1 MFAFHLI
8 LLCFVLFAVCRAE
21 NVSPRVDSSLTGLVS
36 DSSTDAKEL
45 WKRRKGGGG
54 SDSDSSSGSGSS
66 SDSSGDSGS
75 YDDDDDD
82 DYTYG
87 QVPEDDNVWYSCTR
101 PMNKT
106 RPAEN
111 TLGYGGWYTVG
122 NGQKN
127 STQGGYTAKGSGSA
141 PHWDNST
148 GSWSYNKYPSYLD
161 PPETLSYTGGAA
173 VPYLSGKVSPNGVSP
188 RKFTNLPYT
197 PDLEEYPSGYECT
210 IPNTNYAYKYEAEFE
225 YTESDDDS
233 SHSAPIYCCCALGSL
248 CGCDDFH
255 QNSSFV
261 LAMLEREM
269 ASVNPLNSTSV
280 CAIDIEGETTVL
292 VSGTLEDGSTKADG
306 ETESLTETIST
317 TGLTRCMRATGA
329 PDEVSTAGMRVL
341 GGPSQRAFVLAWVG
355 TVGAGVLVGMGVV
368 LL

>member
-1 MFAFHLI
+1 MDSAF
-8 LLCFVLFAVCRAE
+8 
-21 NVSPRVDSSLTGLVS
+21 PSLAIS
-36 DSSTDAKEL
+36 IDQHINE
-45 WKRRKGGGG
+45 RNR
-54 SDSDSSSGSGSS
+54 
-66 SDSSGDSGS
+66 
-75 YDDDDDD
+75 
-82 DYTYG
+82 
-87 QVPEDDNVWYSCTR
+87 
-101 PMNKT
+101 
-106 RPAEN
+106 
-111 TLGYGGWYTVG
+111 
-122 NGQKN
+122 KN
-127 STQGGYTAKGSGSA
+127 STQGGYTAKGSGTA

-210 IPNTNYAYKYEAEFE
+210 IPNTNYAYKYEAEFK
-225 YTESDDDS
+225 YTESDDDDTS
-233 SHSAPIYCCCALGSL
+233 RNAPIYCCCALDSL

-261 LAMLEREM
+261 LAMLKREM
-269 ASVNPLNSTSV
+269 DSPNPLNSTSV
-280 CAIDIEGETTVL
+280 CAIDIEGETTIL

-317 TGLTRCMRATGA
+317 TGMTRCMRATGA
-329 PDEVSTAGMRVL
+329 PDEVSTGTRAL
-341 GGPSQRAFVLAWVG
+341 GGPSQRAFILAWVG